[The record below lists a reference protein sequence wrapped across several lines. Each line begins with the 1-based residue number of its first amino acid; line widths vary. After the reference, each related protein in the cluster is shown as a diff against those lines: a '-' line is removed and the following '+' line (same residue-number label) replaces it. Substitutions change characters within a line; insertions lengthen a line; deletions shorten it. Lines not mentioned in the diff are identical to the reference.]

1 MGDVK
6 IKTNIFA
13 HKITKD
19 KVIIGDVTIDILDN
33 LLSPFH
39 QVDIMLNGIF
49 NSAENENIKRR
60 NEKEGKNDKLLPS
73 FTNYTKTST
82 LTRRGGK
89 RYNKK
94 TNKNHTKK
102 NTKK

>member
-73 FTNYTKTST
+73 FAHYTKTST
-82 LTRRGGK
+82 LTRTGGK

-94 TNKNHTKK
+94 PNKNRTKK